1 MRNGLWKKLNTCPFF
16 RDSFSSQAER
26 FVLLVSRL
34 CASRVE
40 RLSGRVTE
48 KTGNVNSVVR
58 DRSNIGFARTTS
70 KRPPSLGQ
78 RSLVGTEIL
87 WVRSRRNRRRNAR
100 ERGHATTSTGHQE
113 MWERLCFS
121 MLTFVSLNRVDHI
134 VSAASFRST
143 LGTCRSDDCPSS
155 LLAIA
160 LALCFRANTSRV
172 YVQLTQ
178 YSCLVFFSTTAR
190 GAGCNPASNH
200 SVEQ

>member
-1 MRNGLWKKLNTCPFF
+1 MSAP
-16 RDSFSSQAER
+16 SFATVQTS
-26 FVLLVSRL
+26 VSRV
-34 CASRVE
+34 S
-40 RLSGRVTE
+40 
-48 KTGNVNSVVR
+48 
-58 DRSNIGFARTTS
+58 IARTTS
-70 KRPPSLGQ
+70 NRPPSLGQ

-121 MLTFVSLNRVDHI
+121 MLTFVSLDRVDHI

-155 LLAIA
+155 LLTIA

-190 GAGCNPASNH
+190 GAGCKPS
-200 SVEQ
+200 